1 MPFRQVRCGCDEAG
15 RGPVIGPM
23 VIAVVCGDDSLLHK
37 IGVKD
42 SKKLSQKRREYLFG
56 EITKVSDSVDYT
68 IVSEEE
74 IDRAVLRNELNV
86 LEARIISRM
95 IRQGMEYVIDCPDVN
110 EVRFSELLINL
121 SGNHKIRAEHKADE
135 KYPTVSAASIVAK
148 VIREREI
155 DSIKAQLG
163 DFGSGYPSDKRTV
176 DFLRS
181 YYEKYQSLPSHVRR
195 SWKTINLITGT
206 LDLY

>member
-1 MPFRQVRCGCDEAG
+1 MQLRCGCDEAG

-23 VIAVVCGDDSLLHK
+23 VIAVVCGDDSLLHE

-42 SKKLSQKRREYLFG
+42 SKKLSQKRREYLF
-56 EITKVSDSVDYT
+56 EQITKVSDSVDYT

-74 IDRAVLRNELNV
+74 IDGAVIKNELNI

-95 IRQGMEYVIDCPDVN
+95 IKNGMEYVIDCPDVD
-110 EVRFSELLINL
+110 EVRFTELLISL
-121 SGNHKIRAEHKADE
+121 TGNHKIRAEHKADE

-155 DSIKAQLG
+155 GNIKAQLG
-163 DFGSGYPSDKRTV
+163 DFGSGYPSDKRTI

-181 YYEKYQSLPSHVRR
+181 YYEKYRSLPPHIRK
-195 SWKTINLITGT
+195 SWKTINSITGT
-206 LDLY
+206 LNSY